1 MKIIDCITYCGEDL
15 LLKIR
20 FETLY
25 NQIDKFIIIEANK
38 YFDGNPKPKFFDHK
52 KFYKYSNKIEYY
64 YIENLPKYNGN
75 NLEYEIF
82 IKNQIAR
89 GLNNLDD
96 EDIVLISDAD
106 EIPNLK
112 DDKFKNY
119 DSAVFLQKMYYY
131 KFNINVYEGLKFKN
145 KIACTKSC
153 KFKFFKS
160 FQQVR
165 QFRVKNIPWWRFD
178 QKIKRYVEKDG
189 GWHFSFLMNSKDI
202 KYKLSRFEHEI
213 KHLKKE
219 DGYIL
224 SDLMDIKRIKNNII
238 NLKDPYDR
246 DHVKLKKVKI
256 DESFPKYILENK
268 DELDKFII

>member
-189 GWHFSFLMNSKDI
+189 GWHFSFLMNSEDI
-202 KYKLSRFEHEI
+202 KSKLSRFEHEI

-224 SDLMDIKRIKNNII
+224 SDLMDIKRIENNII

>member
-112 DDKFKNY
+112 NDKFKNY

-189 GWHFSFLMNSKDI
+189 GWHFSFLMNSEDI
-202 KYKLSRFEHEI
+202 KSKLGRFEHEI
-213 KHLKKE
+213 KHLKRE
-219 DGYIL
+219 EGYIL
-224 SDLMDIKRIKNNII
+224 NDLMNIKRIENNII

-246 DHVKLKKVKI
+246 NHVKLKKVKI
-256 DESFPKYILENK
+256 DESLPKYILENK

>member
-38 YFDGNPKPKFFDHK
+38 YFNGNPKPKFFDHK
-52 KFYKYSNKIEYY
+52 KFHKYSNKIEYY

-96 EDIVLISDAD
+96 EDIVLLSDAD

-112 DDKFKNY
+112 NDKFKKY
-119 DSAVFLQKMYYY
+119 DSSVFLQKMYYY

-189 GWHFSFLMNSKDI
+189 GWHFSFLMNSEDI
-202 KYKLSRFEHEI
+202 KSKLSRFEHEI

-224 SDLMDIKRIKNNII
+224 SDLMDIKRIENNII

-246 DHVKLKKVKI
+246 DHIKLKKVKI

-268 DELDKFII
+268 DVLEEFII

>member
-25 NQIDKFIIIEANK
+25 NKIDKFIIIEANK
-38 YFDGNPKPKFFDHK
+38 YFDGKSKPKFFDHK
-52 KFYKYSNKIEYY
+52 NFYKYLDKIEYY
-64 YIENLPKYNGN
+64 YIEDLPKHKGN

-82 IKNQIAR
+82 IKNQIAK

-106 EIPNLK
+106 EIPNLENE
-112 DDKFKNY
+112 KFKNF
-119 DSAVFLQKMYYY
+119 DSAVFLQKMFYY
-131 KFNINVYEGLKFKN
+131 KFNINAYEGLKFKN

-165 QFRVKNIPWWRFD
+165 EFRVKNIPWWRFD
-178 QKIKRYVEKDG
+178 KKIKRYVEEDG
-189 GWHFSFLMNSKDI
+189 GWHFSFLMNSEDI
-202 KYKLSRFEHEI
+202 RSKLSRFEHEI

-219 DGYIL
+219 DEYKLI
-224 SDLMDIKRIKNNII
+224 DLMDIKRIENNII

-268 DELDKFII
+268 NKLNEFII

>member
-25 NQIDKFIIIEANK
+25 NKVDKFVVIEANK
-38 YFDGNPKPKFFDHK
+38 YFDGETKPKLFDHK
-52 KFYKYSNKIEYY
+52 KFEKYYDKLEYH
-64 YIENLPKYNGN
+64 YIEDLPKYNGN

-82 IKNQIAR
+82 IKNQIIR

-96 EDIVLISDAD
+96 NDIVLISDAD
-106 EIPNLK
+106 EIPNLNNE
-112 DDKFKNY
+112 KFKSY
-119 DSAVFLQKMYYY
+119 DSTVFLQKMFYY

-160 FQQVR
+160 FRQVR
-165 QFRVKNIPWWRFD
+165 EFRVKNIPWWRFD
-178 QKIKRYVEKDG
+178 KKIKRYVEKDG

-202 KYKLSRFEHEI
+202 KSKLSRFEHEI
-213 KHLKKE
+213 KHLKKNE
-219 DGYIL
+219 KYELD
-224 SDLMDIKRIKNNII
+224 SLMDIKKIENKII
-238 NLKDPYDR
+238 NFKDPYDR
-246 DHVKLKKVKI
+246 DHIKLKKVKI
-256 DESFPKYILENK
+256 DESFPEYIFQNK
-268 DELDKFII
+268 IKLKEFII

>member
-25 NQIDKFIIIEANK
+25 NKIDKFIIIEANK
-38 YFDGNPKPKFFDHK
+38 YFDGKSKPKFFDHK
-52 KFYKYSNKIEYY
+52 NFYKYLDKIEYY
-64 YIENLPKYNGN
+64 YIEDLPKHTGN

-82 IKNQIAR
+82 IKNQIAK

-106 EIPNLK
+106 EIPNLENE
-112 DDKFKNY
+112 KFKNF
-119 DSAVFLQKMYYY
+119 DSAVFLQKMFYY
-131 KFNINVYEGLKFKN
+131 KFNINAYEGLKFKN

-165 QFRVKNIPWWRFD
+165 EFRVKNIPWWRFD
-178 QKIKRYVEKDG
+178 KKIKRYVEEDG
-189 GWHFSFLMNSKDI
+189 GWHFSFLMNSEDI
-202 KYKLSRFEHEI
+202 RSKLSRFEHEI

-219 DGYIL
+219 DEYKLI
-224 SDLMDIKRIKNNII
+224 DLMDIKRIENNII

-268 DELDKFII
+268 NKLNEFII

>member
-25 NQIDKFIIIEANK
+25 NQVDKFIIIEANK

-189 GWHFSFLMNSKDI
+189 GWHFSFLMNSEDI
-202 KYKLSRFEHEI
+202 KSKLSRFEHEI

-224 SDLMDIKRIKNNII
+224 SDLMDIKRIENNII